1 MKKYMYDYIG
11 FVENNKNKVSC
22 EEILAKI
29 MFFQHERL
37 IHLIITIF
45 YAILF
50 LLFLVLI
57 TISYIFIIPSFILMI
72 FLIFYLI
79 HYFRLENGVQY
90 LYVLY
95 DEVNSTKKDKKS

>member
-11 FVENNKNKVSC
+11 FVENNTKKVSR
-22 EEILAKI
+22 EEILANI
-29 MFFQHERL
+29 MFLQHERL